1 MCNKVNVIQIE
12 ITGPVGSGK
21 TALLHSIREM
31 LEQDNYCVAIP
42 NRQERRDGSGTI
54 ANAPS
59 HGVPK
64 RDHTVIV
71 ITESIEK
78 S

>member
-1 MCNKVNVIQIE
+1 MKANVIHIE

-31 LEQDNYCVAIP
+31 LEHDNYCVAIP
-42 NRQERRDGSGTI
+42 NRQERRDGTGTI

-71 ITESIEK
+71 ISETVEQSK
-78 S
+78 

>member
-1 MCNKVNVIQIE
+1 MKPNIIHIE
-12 ITGPVGSGK
+12 IAGPVGSGK

-31 LEQDNYCVAIP
+31 LEHDNYCVAIP
-42 NRQERRDGSGTI
+42 NRQERRDGSGTL

-64 RDHTVIV
+64 RDSTVIV
-71 ITESIEK
+71 ITENLDG
-78 S
+78 